1 MYNPAEDPTVIS
13 GIQEAYGFRRGDVVE
28 YTNSYGLTFGPH
40 TVIGFVQKPD
50 ATPLPENAVYIDSDS
65 PWYPVKP
72 SSLRKMESDENDGS
86 EQEETMSSVETVDR
100 EKEMSMNEKI
110 YVAVF
115 NHFGDW
121 LKLANE
127 LGATVVDETLCFTG
141 MNGQEISNLMEQYG
155 LDYNYGSTPDK
166 AREIDE

>member
-1 MYNPAEDPTVIS
+1 MYNPAEDPAVIN
-13 GIQEAYGFRRGDVVE
+13 GIQEAYGFRRGDAVE
-28 YTNSYGLTFGPH
+28 YTNPYGLAFGPH
-40 TVIGFVQKPD
+40 TVIGFVREPG
-50 ATPLPENAVYIDSDS
+50 ATSLPENTVYIDSDS
-65 PWYPVKP
+65 PWCPVKP
-72 SSLRKMESDENDGS
+72 SSLRRVESDENDGS
-86 EQEETMSSVETVDR
+86 EREETMSSLETVDR

-121 LKLANE
+121 LELANE

-141 MNGQEISNLMEQYG
+141 MNGQEISDLMEQYG